1 MYFLYYYSSVK
12 IDKNKGNSP
21 CRFPG
26 DLSRINKG
34 KQRDRSVAMKYLIA
48 IDGGGTKTESVLFT
62 DGGQVLL
69 RDITQ
74 GVNGLDVG
82 IEIAQQRVIGAMER
96 LCEAI
101 PGGKAPDSV
110 YGGLAASVDY
120 FPNVMYEFIKPRFKD
135 SAVRLEG
142 DGGSLIAAMQGHSD
156 GASLIAGTGSSLYI
170 RSDDI
175 LRRYGGW
182 GPLIDTEGSGYKL
195 GIHAFYAAFRS
206 LDGRGPKS
214 VLYDLIAEQMGGKPE
229 DHLPD
234 IYAKGRPY
242 ISTFARCV
250 FEARKMG
257 DAAAQSIFDHGVKC
271 LAELVEIGERIM
283 DKEFNVYT
291 GGGLFTCYPEY
302 WEALCEEV
310 PERAKLIPLNANP
323 IYGAA
328 VEALWNIGATADG
341 SFRQT
346 FTSSYD
352 KSVEAQNRACGGN
365 ALDFDVLYGV

>member
-1 MYFLYYYSSVK
+1 MS
-12 IDKNKGNSP
+12 
-21 CRFPG
+21 
-26 DLSRINKG
+26 
-34 KQRDRSVAMKYLIA
+34 YLIA
-48 IDGGGTKTESVLFT
+48 IDGGGTKTESLLFT
-62 DGGQVLL
+62 DSGQIVM

-82 IEIAQQRVIGAMER
+82 IETAQQRVIGALER
-96 LCEAI
+96 LCGAI
-101 PGGKAPDSV
+101 PGAEAPASV

-135 SAVRLEG
+135 SVLRLEG

-170 RSDDI
+170 RSNDV

-206 LDGRGPKS
+206 LDGRGPKT
-214 VLYDLIAEQMGGKPE
+214 VIYDLIAEQMGAKPE
-229 DHLPD
+229 ESLPD

-242 ISTFARCV
+242 ISTFAKCV

-257 DAAAQSIFDHGVKC
+257 DAVAESIFDHGVKC
-271 LAELVEIGERIM
+271 LAELVEIGDRVLN
-283 DKEFNVYT
+283 KSFNVYT
-291 GGGLFTCYPEY
+291 GGGLFNCFPEY
-302 WEALCEEV
+302 WDALREAV
-310 PERAKLIPLNANP
+310 PARARLVPLNANP

-328 VEALWNIGATADG
+328 VEALWNIGIAADEN
-341 SFRQT
+341 FRKN
-346 FTSSYD
+346 FACSYGE
-352 KSVEAQNRACGGN
+352 SVAEQNKACGGN
-365 ALDFDVLYGV
+365 ALDFEVIYGA